1 MKLLSLFA
9 LLYCFSLAAAAAASP
24 WAPPSFL
31 HPHPSAAAAAAPLQ
45 SSFIFLPGL
54 NKSQVYAGFR
64 KTFALPAPPPASTLL
79 HLFADARYML
89 YVNGAYVSRGPCRFN
104 PKRPEFDTIDVGP
117 HLRAGQNLIAVLVHS
132 YGAGAINGRIMYH
145 APGLTALLDLPGG
158 APLATDATWRCSAAT
173 EYQPSPVAW
182 SSIPDVIDGRVPG
195 AGAWQAPGFD
205 DSAWAL
211 AAPLPGAAF
220 GALQPR
226 ALPLPR
232 ETPVPAPALL
242 PSGAPLALP
251 LALTA
256 GQSVLLNLGAMRMA
270 YAAVALT
277 AAAPGAELH
286 LEYAL
291 RYQNGAP
298 GETYGVGTTYTAR
311 AGANAFLSGDTWIA
325 HYVTVTCAKGALTI
339 TALNFT
345 DRRYPF
351 EVAGSFA
358 SSSPELDTLWAR
370 AVNTLASVTDD
381 AYGSDARER
390 NEW

>member
-1 MKLLSLFA
+1 MSLVVSVEQVLGLVVLDGA
-9 LLYCFSLAAAAAASP
+9 KKGPAAIEAGCLANDAHRDGGDGAA
-24 WAPPSFL
+24 
-31 HPHPSAAAAAAPLQ
+31 
-45 SSFIFLPGL
+45 
-54 NKSQVYAGFR
+54 
-64 KTFALPAPPPASTLL
+64 
-79 HLFADARYML
+79 
-89 YVNGAYVSRGPCRFN
+89 
-104 PKRPEFDTIDVGP
+104 
-117 HLRAGQNLIAVLVHS
+117 
-132 YGAGAINGRIMYH
+132 GAG
-145 APGLTALLDLPGG
+145 
-158 APLATDATWRCSAAT
+158 
-173 EYQPSPVAW
+173 
-182 SSIPDVIDGRVPG
+182 DGV
-195 AGAWQAPGFD
+195 
-205 DSAWAL
+205 
-211 AAPLPGAAF
+211 
-220 GALQPR
+220 
-226 ALPLPR
+226 
-232 ETPVPAPALL
+232 
-242 PSGAPLALP
+242 ALP
-251 LALTA
+251 LALAA
-256 GQSVLLNLGAMRMA
+256 GQSVLLDLGAMRMA

-298 GETYGVGTTYTAR
+298 GETYGVGTTYIAR

-351 EVAGSFA
+351 AVAGSFA